1 MPDAG
6 RKKIDRRIRDLSGK
20 YDTVVFD
27 LDGTLMD
34 TLEDLANA
42 VNEIL
47 QRNGYPVR
55 TIEEVRRIVGNGL
68 RQTLRLC
75 LPEGTDEA
83 VVEKLLPE
91 FAAYYQDHCQIKTK
105 PYEGIEDTLRELCAR
120 GFKLAIVSNKR
131 DEAVKTLN
139 RECFEK
145 YVKVAIGENESA
157 GIRKKPAPDTVYQA
171 IRELGSARERTI
183 YVGDSEVDKMTADN
197 AGLPCISVDWGFR
210 DREELE
216 KLNPAHL
223 ISRPEELLEILC

>member
-1 MPDAG
+1 M
-6 RKKIDRRIRDLSGK
+6 KK
-20 YDTVVFD
+20 YDTVIFD

-47 QRNGYPVR
+47 RRNGYPVR

-68 RQTLRLC
+68 RQTLTLC
-75 LPEGTDEA
+75 LPKGTKEQVVDE
-83 VVEKLLPE
+83 LLPD
-91 FAAYYQDHCQIKTK
+91 FASYYQEHCQEKTK
-105 PYEGIEDTLRELCAR
+105 PYDGIMDVLKTLHER

-139 RECFEK
+139 KECFQE

-171 IRELGSARERTI
+171 LQELGSKKEQAV
-183 YVGDSEVDKMTADN
+183 YVGDSEVDRATAEN
-197 AGLPCISVDWGFR
+197 AGLPCISVEWGFR

-216 KLNPAHL
+216 KLKPAWL

>member
-1 MPDAG
+1 ME
-6 RKKIDRRIRDLSGK
+6 RK
-20 YDTVVFD
+20 YDTVIFD

-47 QRNGYPVR
+47 RRNGYPVR
-55 TIEEVRRIVGNGL
+55 TIREIRRIVGNGL
-68 RQTLRLC
+68 RQTLTLS
-75 LPEGTDEA
+75 LPEGVGEQ
-83 VVEKLLPE
+83 EIERLLPE
-91 FAAYYQDHCQIKTK
+91 FAAYYQAHCQIKTK
-105 PYEGIEDTLRELCAR
+105 PYEGIKDVLKELCAR
-120 GFKLAIVSNKR
+120 GYKLAIVSNKR

-139 RECFEK
+139 EECFRE
-145 YVKVAIGENESA
+145 YVKVAIGENENA

-171 IRELGSARERTI
+171 LAELDSKKERAI

-216 KLNPAHL
+216 KLAPDYL
-223 ISRPEELLEILC
+223 IDRPEELLEIL

>member
-1 MPDAG
+1 M
-6 RKKIDRRIRDLSGK
+6 KGK
-20 YDTVVFD
+20 YDTVIFD

-47 QRNGYPVR
+47 RKNGYPTR
-55 TIEEVRRIVGNGL
+55 TLEEVRRIVGNGL
-68 RQTLRLC
+68 RQTLTLC
-75 LPEGTDEA
+75 LPEGTDQQE
-83 VVEKLLPE
+83 VERLLPD
-91 FAAYYQDHCQIKTK
+91 FASYYQAHCQIRTK
-105 PYEGIEDTLRELCAR
+105 PYDGIMDTLQELGKR
-120 GFKLAIVSNKR
+120 GYKMAIVSNKR

-139 RECFEK
+139 RDYFQA
-145 YVKVAIGENESA
+145 YVKVAIGENEDK

-171 IRELGSARERTI
+171 LRELGSTGESAV

-216 KLNPAHL
+216 KLKPACL

>member
-1 MPDAG
+1 M
-6 RKKIDRRIRDLSGK
+6 KK
-20 YDTVVFD
+20 YDTVIFD

-34 TLEDLANA
+34 TLEDLADA

-47 QRNGYPVR
+47 RRNGYPVR
-55 TIEEVRRIVGNGL
+55 TIQEVRRIVGNGL
-68 RQTLRLC
+68 RQTLTLC
-75 LPEGTDEA
+75 LPEGTDGE
-83 VVEKLLPE
+83 VVDRLLPE
-91 FAAYYQDHCQIKTK
+91 FASFYQAHCQVKTK
-105 PYEGIEDTLRELCAR
+105 PYDGIEDALRELNKR

-139 RECFEK
+139 RECFAE

-171 IRELGSARERTI
+171 LRELGSTKEQAV
-183 YVGDSEVDKMTADN
+183 YVGDSEVDRMTAEN

-216 KLNPAHL
+216 KLKPAWL

>member
-1 MPDAG
+1 MN
-6 RKKIDRRIRDLSGK
+6 GK
-20 YDTVVFD
+20 YNTVVFD

-47 QRNGYPVR
+47 RRNGYPVK
-55 TIEEVRRIVGNGL
+55 TLGEVRRIVGNGL
-68 RQTLRLC
+68 RQTLKLC
-75 LPEGTDEA
+75 LPEGTQET
-83 VVEKLLPE
+83 VIEKLLPE
-91 FAAYYQDHCQIKTK
+91 FAAYYQEHCQIKTR
-105 PYEGIEDTLRELCAR
+105 PYAGIEETLRELCAR
-120 GFKLAIVSNKR
+120 GYKLAIVSNKR

-157 GIRKKPAPDTVYQA
+157 GIRKKPAPDTVFQA
-171 IRELGSARERTI
+171 IRELGSEKERAV

-216 KLNPAHL
+216 KLNPAYL

>member
-1 MPDAG
+1 MV
-6 RKKIDRRIRDLSGK
+6 RR
-20 YDTVVFD
+20 YDTVIFD

-34 TLEDLANA
+34 TLEDLADA

-47 QRNGYPVR
+47 RRNNYPVR
-55 TIEEVRRIVGNGL
+55 AIQHVRRIVGNGL
-68 RQTLRLC
+68 KQTLTLC
-75 LPEGTDEA
+75 LPEGTAQEEIDR
-83 VVEKLLPE
+83 LLPE
-91 FAAYYQDHCQIKTK
+91 FAAYYQAHCQIKTK
-105 PYEGIEDTLRELCAR
+105 PYDGIEDTLRELCAR
-120 GFKLAIVSNKR
+120 GYKLAIVSNKR

-139 RECFEK
+139 RECFEA

-171 IRELGSARERTI
+171 LKELGSREEQAV
-183 YVGDSEVDKMTADN
+183 YVGDSEVDKKTADN

-216 KLNPAHL
+216 KLEPAYL

>member
-1 MPDAG
+1 MS
-6 RKKIDRRIRDLSGK
+6 RK

-34 TLEDLANA
+34 TLEDLADA

-47 QRNGYPVR
+47 RRHGYPVR
-55 TIEEVRRIVGNGL
+55 TIGEVRRIVGNGL
-68 RQTLRLC
+68 KQTLTLC

-83 VVEKLLPE
+83 VVERLLPE
-91 FAAYYQDHCQIKTK
+91 FAAYYQDHCRVKTK
-105 PYEGIEDTLRELCAR
+105 PYDGIEDTLRELCAR
-120 GFKLAIVSNKR
+120 GYKLAIVSNKR
-131 DEAVKTLN
+131 DEAVKMLN
-139 RECFEK
+139 RECFGE

-171 IRELGSARERTI
+171 LKELGSRKEQAV
-183 YVGDSEVDKMTADN
+183 YVGDSEVDKKTADS

-216 KLNPAHL
+216 SLKPAYL
-223 ISRPEELLEILC
+223 ISRPEELLQVLE

>member
-1 MPDAG
+1 MN
-6 RKKIDRRIRDLSGK
+6 GK
-20 YDTVVFD
+20 YNTVIFD

-47 QRNGYPVR
+47 RRNDYPVK
-55 TIEEVRRIVGNGL
+55 TVGEVRRIVGNGL
-68 RQTLRLC
+68 KQTLTLC
-75 LPEGTDEA
+75 LPEGTDKA
-83 VVEKLLPE
+83 VIEKLLPE
-91 FAAYYQDHCQIKTK
+91 FASYYQEHCQIKTK
-105 PYEGIEDTLRELCAR
+105 PYEGIEDTLRELSAR
-120 GFKLAIVSNKR
+120 GYRLAIVSNKR

-139 RECFEK
+139 REWFEK

-171 IRELGSARERTI
+171 IRELGSEKELAI

-216 KLNPAHL
+216 KLKPAYL
-223 ISRPEELLEILC
+223 ISRPGELLEILQ

>member
-1 MPDAG
+1 M
-6 RKKIDRRIRDLSGK
+6 KK
-20 YDTVVFD
+20 YDTVIFD

-34 TLEDLANA
+34 TLEDLADA

-47 QRNGYPVR
+47 RRNGYPVR
-55 TIEEVRRIVGNGL
+55 TIQEVRRIVGNGL
-68 RQTLRLC
+68 RQTLTLC
-75 LPEGTDEA
+75 LPEGTDGE
-83 VVEKLLPE
+83 VVDRLLPE
-91 FAAYYQDHCQIKTK
+91 FASYYQAHCQVKTK
-105 PYEGIEDTLRELCAR
+105 PYDGIEDALRELNKR

-139 RECFEK
+139 RECFAE

-171 IRELGSARERTI
+171 LRELGSTKEQAV
-183 YVGDSEVDKMTADN
+183 YVGDSEVDRMTAEN

-216 KLNPAHL
+216 KLKPAWL

>member
-1 MPDAG
+1 MV
-6 RKKIDRRIRDLSGK
+6 RR
-20 YDTVVFD
+20 YDTVIFD

-47 QRNGYPVR
+47 RRNNYPVR
-55 TIEEVRRIVGNGL
+55 TIQHVRRIVGNGL
-68 RQTLRLC
+68 KQTLTLC
-75 LPEGTDEA
+75 LPEGTAQEEIDR
-83 VVEKLLPE
+83 LLPE
-91 FAAYYQDHCQIKTK
+91 FAAYYQAHCQIKTK
-105 PYEGIEDTLRELCAR
+105 PYDGIEDTLRELCAR
-120 GFKLAIVSNKR
+120 GYKLAIVSNKR

-139 RECFEK
+139 RECFEA

-171 IRELGSARERTI
+171 LKELGSEKERAV
-183 YVGDSEVDKMTADN
+183 YVGDSEVDKKTADN

-216 KLNPAHL
+216 KLEPAYL

>member
-1 MPDAG
+1 M
-6 RKKIDRRIRDLSGK
+6 SGK
-20 YDTVVFD
+20 YNTVIFD

-47 QRNGYPVR
+47 RRNGYPVK
-55 TIEEVRRIVGNGL
+55 TVGEVRRIVGNGL
-68 RQTLRLC
+68 KQTLTLC
-75 LPEGTDEA
+75 LPEGTDKA
-83 VVEKLLPE
+83 VIEKLLPE

-105 PYEGIEDTLRELCAR
+105 PYEGIEDTLRELSAR
-120 GFKLAIVSNKR
+120 GYKLAIVSNKR

-139 RECFEK
+139 KEWFEK

-171 IRELGSARERTI
+171 IRELGGEKELAV

-197 AGLPCISVDWGFR
+197 ARLPCISVDWGFR

-216 KLNPAHL
+216 KLKPAYL
-223 ISRPEELLEILC
+223 ISRPGELLEILH

>member
-1 MPDAG
+1 MV
-6 RKKIDRRIRDLSGK
+6 RR
-20 YDTVVFD
+20 YDTVIFD

-34 TLEDLANA
+34 TLEDLADA

-47 QRNGYPVR
+47 RRHSYPVR
-55 TIEEVRRIVGNGL
+55 TIQHVRRIVGNGL
-68 RQTLRLC
+68 KQTLTLC
-75 LPEGTDEA
+75 LPEGTAQEEIDR
-83 VVEKLLPE
+83 LLPE
-91 FAAYYQDHCQIKTK
+91 FAAYYQAHCQIKTK
-105 PYEGIEDTLRELCAR
+105 PYNGVEDTLRELCAR
-120 GFKLAIVSNKR
+120 GYKLAIVSNKR

-139 RECFEK
+139 RECFEA

-171 IRELGSARERTI
+171 LKELGSRKEQAV
-183 YVGDSEVDKMTADN
+183 YVGDSEVDKKTADN

-216 KLNPAHL
+216 KLEPAYL

>member
-6 RKKIDRRIRDLSGK
+6 RKKIDRRMRDLSGK

-105 PYEGIEDTLRELCAR
+105 PYEGIEDTLRELCTR

>member
-1 MPDAG
+1 M
-6 RKKIDRRIRDLSGK
+6 SGK
-20 YDTVVFD
+20 YNTVVFD

-47 QRNGYPVR
+47 RRNGYPVR

-68 RQTLRLC
+68 RQTLTLC
-75 LPEGTDEA
+75 LPEGSETA
-83 VVEKLLPE
+83 VVDRLLPE
-91 FAAYYQDHCQIKTK
+91 FAAYYQSHCQIRTK
-105 PYEGIEDTLRELCAR
+105 PYDGIEDTLRELCAR
-120 GFKLAIVSNKR
+120 GYKLAIVSNKR

-139 RECFEK
+139 KECFQA
-145 YVKVAIGENESA
+145 YVKVAIGENEDA
-157 GIRKKPAPDTVYQA
+157 GIKKKPAPDTVYQA
-171 IRELGSARERTI
+171 LKELGSTKEQAV
-183 YVGDSEVDKMTADN
+183 YVGDSEVDKKTADN

-216 KLNPAHL
+216 KLKPAYL

>member
-1 MPDAG
+1 M
-6 RKKIDRRIRDLSGK
+6 KK
-20 YDTVVFD
+20 YDTVIFD

-34 TLEDLANA
+34 TLEDLADA

-47 QRNGYPVR
+47 RRNGYPVR
-55 TIEEVRRIVGNGL
+55 TIQEVRRIVGNGL
-68 RQTLRLC
+68 RQTLTLC
-75 LPEGTDEA
+75 LPEGTDGE
-83 VVEKLLPE
+83 VVDRLLPE
-91 FAAYYQDHCQIKTK
+91 FASYYQAHCQVKTK
-105 PYEGIEDTLRELCAR
+105 PYDGIEDALRELNKR

-139 RECFEK
+139 RECFAE

-171 IRELGSARERTI
+171 LRELGSTKEQAV
-183 YVGDSEVDKMTADN
+183 YVGDSEVDRMTAEN

-216 KLNPAHL
+216 KLKPAWL
-223 ISRPEELLEILC
+223 ISRPEELLDILC

>member
-1 MPDAG
+1 M
-6 RKKIDRRIRDLSGK
+6 K
-20 YDTVVFD
+20 YNTVIFD

-47 QRNGYPVR
+47 RRNGYPVR
-55 TIEEVRRIVGNGL
+55 TIQEVRRIVGNGL
-68 RQTLRLC
+68 RQTLTLC
-75 LPEGTDEA
+75 LPEGTDTE
-83 VVEKLLPE
+83 VIDKLLPE
-91 FAAYYQDHCQIKTK
+91 FASYYQENCRIKTK
-105 PYEGIEDTLRELCAR
+105 PYDGITDTLRELCAR
-120 GFKLAIVSNKR
+120 GYKLAIVSNKR

-139 RECFEK
+139 EEWFQA

-171 IRELGSARERTI
+171 LTELGSEKEDAV

-210 DREELE
+210 DRDELI
-216 KLNPAHL
+216 KLEPAYL

>member
-1 MPDAG
+1 MN
-6 RKKIDRRIRDLSGK
+6 GK
-20 YDTVVFD
+20 YNTVIFD

-47 QRNGYPVR
+47 RRNDYPVK
-55 TIEEVRRIVGNGL
+55 TVGEVRRIVGNGL
-68 RQTLRLC
+68 KQTLTLC
-75 LPEGTDEA
+75 LPEGTDKA
-83 VVEKLLPE
+83 VIEKLLPE
-91 FAAYYQDHCQIKTK
+91 FASYYQEHCQIKTK
-105 PYEGIEDTLRELCAR
+105 PYEGIEYTLRELSAR
-120 GFKLAIVSNKR
+120 GYRLAIVSNKR

-139 RECFEK
+139 REWFEK

-171 IRELGSARERTI
+171 IRELGSEKELAI

-216 KLNPAHL
+216 KLKPAYL
-223 ISRPEELLEILC
+223 ISRPGELLEILQ

>member
-1 MPDAG
+1 M
-6 RKKIDRRIRDLSGK
+6 KK
-20 YDTVVFD
+20 YDTVIFD

-34 TLEDLANA
+34 TLEDLADA

-47 QRNGYPVR
+47 RRNGYPVR
-55 TIEEVRRIVGNGL
+55 TIPEVRRIVGNGL
-68 RQTLRLC
+68 RQTLTLC
-75 LPEGTDEA
+75 LPEGTDGE
-83 VVEKLLPE
+83 VVDRLLPE
-91 FAAYYQDHCQIKTK
+91 FASYYQAHCQVKTK
-105 PYEGIEDTLRELCAR
+105 PYDGIEDALRELNKR

-139 RECFEK
+139 RECFAE

-171 IRELGSARERTI
+171 LRELGSTKEQAV
-183 YVGDSEVDKMTADN
+183 YVGDSEVDRMTAEN

-216 KLNPAHL
+216 KLKPAWL